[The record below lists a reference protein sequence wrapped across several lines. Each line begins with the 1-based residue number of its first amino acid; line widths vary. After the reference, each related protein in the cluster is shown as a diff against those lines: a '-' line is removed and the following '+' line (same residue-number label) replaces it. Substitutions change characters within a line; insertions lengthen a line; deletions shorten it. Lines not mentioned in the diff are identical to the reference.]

1 MSIEEVKQTFLL
13 ESRSLLEAMEHAL
26 LDLENDFENEEN
38 INALFRAAHTIK
50 GSGGMFG
57 YSGIVEFTHV
67 LENFLE
73 KVRQGKIQL
82 NSDWT
87 ATLLKCH
94 DHIVSLVDFYVDD
107 ENEGEKPSENM
118 IANGQELLNALNEGL
133 DENKRTEEGTAEVEA
148 THLEETSPD
157 IEGEE
162 DDSLEDLSQEQKI
175 SHLEDLTEN
184 LPNEKEGNPFWHI
197 SLRFKEDVFRHGMDP
212 LSFITYLE
220 EIGTIQNIVSVV
232 DSVPLLENLNA
243 ESCFLG
249 FEISLQSDKDK
260 DTIEQVFEFLF
271 DDTLLTVLPP
281 SAPLSSYLKMV
292 ERWPEDFARGVEM
305 LSDMEVLDKEDIK
318 SLKKTAEEKLA
329 SAEEDV
335 TKPQEQQ
342 IVAEQKTVAT
352 KSKTESSK
360 SSAKDIGKF
369 QNVVQRYIRID
380 ANKLDTL
387 INQVGELVITSSNVR
402 QLSEQSGIKDLTEAT
417 SMMNRL
423 VEDIRD
429 ISMNIR
435 MVQIGE
441 TFRKFERVVHDL
453 SREMNKKISLEIRG
467 GETELDKTV
476 VEKISDPL
484 IHLIRNAIDH
494 GIDTPEKRLE
504 AGKPE
509 AGKII
514 LNAYHDTG
522 NIVVEVTDDGNG
534 LDTAKILAKALTTG
548 AVHENQNLSKKEIHY
563 LIFDAGFSTA
573 EKVTNVSGRGVG
585 MDVVRRNVESLRGSI
600 DVESETGEGTTIR
613 VYLPLTLAIIDGFL
627 AKVGKAAYVLPL
639 DMVLECIDL
648 SEEHRIGREG
658 GNFINLRGEVLPFL
672 NLREFFNLK
681 DSEEEVDEENQSII
695 VVNYARQKA
704 GLVVDELFGEFQT
717 VIKPLGKIFRNL
729 QGISGA
735 TILGTGEVA
744 LILDVPRLIS
754 SASKIQRKEKIEQF
768 DLKEE

>member
-1 MSIEEVKQTFLL
+1 MSLEEVKQTFLL

-26 LDLENDFENEEN
+26 LDLERDFTDEEN
-38 INALFRAAHTIK
+38 LNALFRAAHTIK

-67 LENFLE
+67 LENFLD
-73 KVRQGKIQL
+73 KVRKGKIQL

-87 ATLLKCH
+87 ATLLQCH
-94 DHIVSLVDFYVDD
+94 DHILSLVEFYIEH
-107 ENEGEKPSENM
+107 ENEELSEKMTEDGQKLLDVLNQSLDANQSTSQNGSSE
-118 IANGQELLNALNEGL
+118 
-133 DENKRTEEGTAEVEA
+133 
-148 THLEETSPD
+148 EETT
-157 IEGEE
+157 
-162 DDSLEDLSQEQKI
+162 DDSDDDLSQEMQDI
-175 SHLEDLTEN
+175 NLEKQQEETSLEQPSEDASE
-184 LPNEKEGNPFWHI
+184 EKKGNPFWHI

-212 LSFITYLE
+212 LSFVHYLGE
-220 EIGTIQNIVSVV
+220 MGTIENVMTVV
-232 DSVPLLENLNA
+232 DSVPIIDNLNA

-260 DTIEQVFEFLF
+260 ESIEQVFEFLL

-281 SAPLSSYLKMV
+281 YAPLSLYLKMV
-292 ERWPEDFARGVEM
+292 EKWPEDFSRGVEM
-305 LSDMEVLDKEDIK
+305 LLEMEVLDKDDIK
-318 SLKKTAEEKLA
+318 SLKKMAEEKLT
-329 SAEEDV
+329 SANRAVKAKQEE
-335 TKPQEQQ
+335 
-342 IVAEQKTVAT
+342 IAQKTASDDKKNAGQEV
-352 KSKTESSK
+352 
-360 SSAKDIGKF
+360 GKY

-402 QLSEQSGIKDLTEAT
+402 QLSEQSGIKNLTEAT

-453 SREMNKKISLEIRG
+453 SREMNKKISLDIRG

-494 GIDTPEKRLE
+494 GIDTAENRIE

-509 AGKII
+509 TGKII

-522 NIVVEVTDDGNG
+522 NIVVEVSDDGNG
-534 LDTAKILAKALTTG
+534 LNTGKILAKALSLG
-548 AVHENQNLSKKEIHY
+548 LVHENQNLNEKEIHS
-563 LIFDAGFSTA
+563 LIFEAGFSTA

-600 DVESETGEGTTIR
+600 DVESVSGEGTTIR

-681 DSEEEVDEENQSII
+681 DDEEEIDEENQSII

-754 SASKIQRKEKIEQF
+754 SASKIQRREKIEQF